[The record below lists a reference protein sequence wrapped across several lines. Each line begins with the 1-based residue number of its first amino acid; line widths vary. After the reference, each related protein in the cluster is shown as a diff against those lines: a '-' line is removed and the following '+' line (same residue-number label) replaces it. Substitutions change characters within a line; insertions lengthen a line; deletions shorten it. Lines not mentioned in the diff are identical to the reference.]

1 MQLSKF
7 LPFFVDSLL
16 GLSFMHKNN
25 IVHRDIKPQNILKLN
40 NQYAISDYGEGIHL
54 NDEQGNEKYEKY
66 CEGEYGLAGTPP
78 FMDPIIYKALVKYKN
93 RRNKRRDDPH
103 PKVTVDLFK
112 TDIYSMGLSLLNAAT
127 GQPINSINSSKS
139 KFKECYRR
147 VHELG
152 LPI

>member
-1 MQLSKF
+1 MQLRKF
-7 LPFFVDSLL
+7 LTLFVDSLL

-54 NDEQGNEKYEKY
+54 NDEQGNEKY
-66 CEGEYGLAGTPP
+66 CEGEYGLAGTRP
-78 FMDPIIYKALVKYKN
+78 FMDPIIYKAVVKYEN
-93 RRNKRRDDPH
+93 RRNKRDNTR

>member
-54 NDEQGNEKYEKY
+54 NDEEGNEKY
-66 CEGEYGLAGTPP
+66 CEGEYVLAGTPP
-78 FMDPIIYKALVKYKN
+78 FMDPIIYRALVKYKN

-112 TDIYSMGLSLLNAAT
+112 TDIYSMGLSLLNAAI
-127 GQPINSINSSKS
+127 GESINSINSSKS